1 MSVATSS
8 ILLGERPVETAPDY
22 ALTGGG
28 VALAAALRSSPGE
41 VIEQVRRAGL
51 RGRGGAGFPT
61 WAKWETVRTD
71 RCPTRYLVCNAAE
84 GEPGTFKDRWL
95 IRQNPYQVLE
105 GVAIA
110 AHAVGAERA
119 LVAIKAAFR
128 PEIAALERAMAE
140 MAALEMLGRVPIEV
154 VAGPDQ
160 YLFGEE
166 RALLEVIEGNDPL
179 PRVLPPYQV
188 GLFAGPGSRNPTVTN
203 NVETLAC
210 VPHILRLGPDRFR
223 SIGSESSPGTMVF
236 TLSGDVRRPGLYEL
250 PLGTPLRTLVH
261 DAGGG
266 APDGS
271 EPKAVFPGASSSILG
286 PGQLDTPLDFDAMR
300 AAGSGLGSGGFVVY
314 DQSACIVAATLAF
327 SRFLSIES
335 CAQCPACK
343 QGSGE
348 ITERLVRIERGEGTG
363 EDVER
368 ILQRCATVAGGARCS
383 LPVGESALV
392 QSAVRLFEDEFAGHL
407 ERPCPRPRA
416 LLLPKLVDFDPREG
430 RFAYDQSYRR
440 KRPDWTYEE
449 VSP

>member
-1 MSVATSS
+1 
-8 ILLGERPVETAPDY
+8 
-22 ALTGGG
+22 
-28 VALAAALRSSPGE
+28 
-41 VIEQVRRAGL
+41 
-51 RGRGGAGFPT
+51 
-61 WAKWETVRTD
+61 
-71 RCPTRYLVCNAAE
+71 
-84 GEPGTFKDRWL
+84 
-95 IRQNPYQVLE
+95 
-105 GVAIA
+105 
-110 AHAVGAERA
+110 
-119 LVAIKAAFR
+119 
-128 PEIAALERAMAE
+128 MAE

-160 YLFGEE
+160 YLCGEE

-236 TLSGDVRRPGLYEL
+236 TLSGDVRRPGLYE
-250 PLGTPLRTLVH
+250 
-261 DAGGG
+261 
-266 APDGS
+266 
-271 EPKAVFPGASSSILG
+271 
-286 PGQLDTPLDFDAMR
+286 
-300 AAGSGLGSGGFVVY
+300 
-314 DQSACIVAATLAF
+314 QSACIVAATLAF